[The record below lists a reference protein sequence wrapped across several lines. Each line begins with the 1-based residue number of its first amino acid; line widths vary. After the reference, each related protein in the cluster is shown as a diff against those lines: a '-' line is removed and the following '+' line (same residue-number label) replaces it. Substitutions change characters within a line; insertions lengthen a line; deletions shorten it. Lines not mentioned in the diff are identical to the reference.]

1 MSVKG
6 RAGSA
11 RRESLEALDDL
22 EPAALF
28 RLILTFGSESLFSS
42 ACLTVRVSLSSCAGS
57 EVVLVEEAWD
67 VRDCQLRGRAAS
79 AGASSASIDG
89 TGEGR
94 ASVGAAFDCWSGVA
108 PEEACR
114 AALVDAGEGAA
125 GCRTPVASEGRGSV
139 VGEGAALETSRRGLG
154 LFFGCRRACAG
165 VFLPAWLGF
174 LEEESDE
181 MANVREVRE
190 V

>member
-1 MSVKG
+1 MYRSAALDMGSSQGETILGRFAGSGRKSGSMTSAEEVARFEELAVSVKG

-67 VRDCQLRGRAAS
+67 VQDCQLRGRAVS

-108 PEEACR
+108 P
-114 AALVDAGEGAA
+114 
-125 GCRTPVASEGRGSV
+125 
-139 VGEGAALETSRRGLG
+139 
-154 LFFGCRRACAG
+154 
-165 VFLPAWLGF
+165 
-174 LEEESDE
+174 
-181 MANVREVRE
+181 
-190 V
+190 